1 LKFLLAAAAA
11 AVAAAEVVDAE
22 AEVSVA
28 VVAACVPVADSRHR
42 AACRVPLVQAWARGR
57 VVVTAVDLGLAVA
70 RPPVP
75 GQEVVRR
82 VLHVPVPCL
91 VEELVKAARGRV
103 DYQEAL
109 EPARR
114 SVPALVAPAI
124 LPADGRPLVNSAI
137 S

>member
-1 LKFLLAAAAA
+1 LCSLKFLLAA

-57 VVVTAVDLGLAVA
+57 V
-70 RPPVP
+70 
-75 GQEVVRR
+75 
-82 VLHVPVPCL
+82 
-91 VEELVKAARGRV
+91 

-109 EPARR
+109 EPARL
-114 SVPALVAPAI
+114 SVPALAEPTI
-124 LPADGRPLVNSAI
+124 LPADDRPLVNSAI